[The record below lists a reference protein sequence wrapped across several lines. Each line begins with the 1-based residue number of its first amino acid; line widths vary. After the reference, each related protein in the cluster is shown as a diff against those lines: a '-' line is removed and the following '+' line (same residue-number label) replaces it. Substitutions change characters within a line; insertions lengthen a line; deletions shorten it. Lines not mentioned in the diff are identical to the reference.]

1 MNLKNAT
8 LKTKLIAGFATVIVL
23 LVIVSAVGFTALR
36 GAAGGFGQYRE
47 MARDGN
53 IAGQL
58 QADMLM
64 VRMNVKDYLIHGSE
78 TNKQQYFSYL
88 EDMKG
93 DLENAQKEINNVER
107 AEKIDLV
114 DQAQAEYSRTFDQ
127 VGVLMD
133 KRHHLVENLLN
144 VKGPQMEKNLSRI
157 MSSAEEDEDMTA
169 AYNSGLAVKHLLLGR
184 LYMAKFL
191 STNGQA
197 DADRAFLEFEAM
209 GDSISILD
217 RELQNAE
224 RRDLLSEIADAEKIY
239 VESSR
244 NLVATIN
251 ERNTLIENSLD
262 RIGPEIAG
270 LTEDVKNSIKARQDE
285 LGPALQASNQRAV
298 SLILVVSL
306 IAVCSGVAI
315 VYLTS
320 GNVINQLGG
329 DPAEIAGIARSISE
343 GNLDLSFKG
352 TKERP
357 ALGVYSD
364 MVKMVDNL
372 KKMITD
378 ITGGV
383 ETLTSSAT
391 ELSAISTQMQDGAE
405 QTSNKSGSVAAAAE
419 QMSTN
424 MESVAA
430 ATEQAATNVNM
441 VAAAVEEMTST
452 INEITV
458 STAKTNSKTSE
469 AANESGM
476 AAKRMNELGLAA
488 EEISKVTETITE
500 ISEQTNLLALNA
512 TIEAARAGEA
522 GKGFAVVANEIKALA
537 KQTAE
542 ATLEIRGKISAVQ
555 NSTTDTVSQIGTVNR
570 LIQEVNEM
578 TATVASAIE
587 EQSATT
593 EEISSNVN
601 QASQGIQEVT
611 QNVAQSSTVS
621 AEVSQDISEI
631 NSASTELQES
641 ARQVNISSEELSR
654 LAENLTVLVGHFQ
667 VQSTDYRNLKN

>member
-1 MNLKNAT
+1 MNLKKLT

-36 GAAGGFGQYRE
+36 GAADGFTQYRE

-64 VRMNVKDYLIHGSE
+64 VRMNVKNYLIDGSE
-78 TNKQQYFSYL
+78 DYKKEYFNYL
-88 EDMKG
+88 ERMKRY
-93 DLENAQKEINNVER
+93 LENAQEQINNVER
-107 AEKIDLV
+107 AEKIDMV
-114 DQAQAEYSRTFDQ
+114 DQAQVQYSRTFDQ
-127 VGVLMD
+127 VSTLMD
-133 KRHHLVENLLN
+133 TRHRLVENVLN
-144 VKGPQMEKNLSRI
+144 VQGPQMEKNLSRI
-157 MSSAEEDEDMTA
+157 MSSSEGDEDMAA
-169 AYNSGLAVKHLLLGR
+169 AYNSGLAMKHLLLGR
-184 LYMAKFL
+184 VYMAKFL
-191 STNGQA
+191 STNAQS
-197 DADRAFLEFEAM
+197 DADRAFQEFEQM
-209 GDSISILD
+209 GENIAVLD
-217 RELQNAE
+217 RELQNPERRSLLEEITDAE
-224 RRDLLSEIADAEKIY
+224 RIY
-239 VESSR
+239 VEGSR
-244 NLVATIN
+244 DLVATIN

-270 LTEDVKNSIKARQDE
+270 LTEDVKHSIQARQDE
-285 LGPALQASNQRAV
+285 IGPALQASNQRAV
-298 SLILVVSL
+298 SLILIVSL

-315 VYLTS
+315 VYFTS

-343 GNLDLSFKG
+343 GDLDLSFKH
-352 TKERP
+352 TTEQP
-357 ALGVYSD
+357 AVGVYRD
-364 MVKMVDNL
+364 MVKMVENL

-378 ITGGV
+378 ITAGV

-391 ELSAISTQMQDGAE
+391 ELSAISTQMRDGSE

-441 VAAAVEEMTST
+441 VAAAVEKMTST
-452 INEITV
+452 INEITA

-488 EEISKVTETITE
+488 EEISKVTETISD

-512 TIEAARAGEA
+512 TIEAARAGDA
-522 GKGFAVVANEIKALA
+522 GKGFAVVAGEIKALA
-537 KQTAE
+537 QQTAL
-542 ATLEIRGKISAVQ
+542 ATGEIGSKIGDVQQTTRESVSAIESIVAII
-555 NSTTDTVSQIGTVNR
+555 NEINTIVVSV
-570 LIQEVNEM
+570 
-578 TATVASAIE
+578 ATAIE

-593 EEISSNVN
+593 REISNNVSQAGTGVQEVNENVN
-601 QASQGIQEVT
+601 QTSVVAGTVTEEIQ
-611 QNVAQSSTVS
+611 Q
-621 AEVSQDISEI
+621 VSQASGEISTG
-631 NSASTELQES
+631 SG
-641 ARQVNISSEELSR
+641 QVNDSAAELSR
-654 LAENLTVLVGHFQ
+654 LAENLNEMVGRFKLNQ
-667 VQSTDYRNLKN
+667 NSSD